1 MESNDPAA
9 WPNRARATSDQS
21 GPMGPAHDAV
31 WSHDAPRS
39 ANSAQPHGTAQPRH
53 AAPPDEPAR
62 APGQDQ
68 PRDTEVRARH
78 EAVVRSVVEALHV
91 RGRSAEVRAGEY
103 LVLDSGVAFS
113 IGDISFTH
121 GQALAAGRTPDQ
133 AAHSVVDVWLEREQR
148 HLDSLDDQVQ
158 LSEVRLRVVHPSLLD
173 EGPSLPGPAGLIVYP
188 VWDTPDSATRLVG
201 EPLDKLGGLEEVG
214 VTALQATLAEPIGA
228 PRIENLAGGRFLG
241 VKIEGDIYTASR
253 VLDVGQLLRE
263 SGALTPETDE
273 YLVMVPNS
281 REVWV
286 MPRMP
291 DVNWREL
298 AWEAG
303 HRTRELFD
311 GSRGQ
316 VSPYAYIWSGGALH
330 QATELRDGD
339 VVVVGG

>member
-1 MESNDPAA
+1 MQSNDPAA
-9 WPNRARATSDQS
+9 WPSRARATSDES
-21 GPMGPAHDAV
+21 AAV
-31 WSHDAPRS
+31 
-39 ANSAQPHGTAQPRH
+39 AQPQGPDRT
-53 AAPPDEPAR
+53 DEPNR
-62 APGQDQ
+62 SSDSEQ

-78 EAVVRSVVEALHV
+78 EAVVRSVVGALQV
-91 RGRSAEVRAGEY
+91 RGRTAEVRGGEY

-121 GQALAAGRTPDQ
+121 GQALAAGKTPDQ

-148 HLDSLDDQVQ
+148 HLESLDDQVQ

-201 EPLDKLGGLEEVG
+201 EPLEKLGGLDGVG
-214 VTALQATLAEPIGA
+214 VTALRATLAEPIGA

-273 YLVMVPNS
+273 YVVMVPNS

-303 HRTRELFD
+303 NRTRELFE

-316 VSPYAYIWSGGALH
+316 VSPYAYIWSGDALH
-330 QATELRDGD
+330 QATELRGGD